1 MAWSIA
7 REPSACL
14 AVDPYRGPVAVD
26 SEQPT
31 APSVREVL
39 RRQLPFWVDPRVA
52 RARLETTESVAWLL
66 RIAYRTEW
74 DLRISTA
81 ERDLA
86 GLPARLARLASHV
99 VVRCAPELAGSLPP
113 AIAEDVAT
121 LRGRR
126 FFLGGAPSW
135 EELEVCAVPVRHVR
149 WADDGRRGEVWIYG
163 SERAPRVYAGAAPW
177 RRELLWAVALAVA
190 LLLISIGALL

>member
-7 REPSACL
+7 REPSARP
-14 AVDPYRGPVAVD
+14 AVDPYRAPVAVD
-26 SEQPT
+26 PDVPS

-39 RRQLPFWVDPRVA
+39 RQQLPFWVDPRVA

-66 RIAYRTEW
+66 RVAYRTEW

-81 ERDLA
+81 ERGLA

-113 AIAEDVAT
+113 AVAEDVAT

-126 FFLGGAPSW
+126 FFLCGAPSW
-135 EELEVCAVPVRHVR
+135 EELEVCTVPVRHVS
-149 WADDGRRGEVWIYG
+149 WADDGRRGELWIYG
-163 SERAPRVYAGAAPW
+163 SERALRVYVGAAPW
-177 RRELLWAVALAVA
+177 RREVLWVGAIVVA
-190 LLLISIGALL
+190 LLVLSIAALL